1 MPLMIPSSPSR
12 SFCRFDPPSPRPFA
26 FWDGLMP
33 GPSGCTSSTP
43 TGSRCKSPDPESRRG
58 SRSWT
63 RSRKRRCG
71 PAFGLRT
78 SPRKAMRNSSGR
90 TSPAR
95 RRGKCRDAPRL
106 MRDASCEAPGWPGG
120 AERDSG
126 GIGGD
131 PSPRPSAD
139 HLETYGRQ
147 NGGVRRPTPNESPRP
162 SADHL
167 ETYGRQN
174 GGVRKP
180 SPNEIRARNS
190 AGVITATVEATKPW
204 TSRVMMVSSPAS
216 MAHAIYRLSSKSEPG
231 MEWASSRAFPSTGTT
246 SNEDR
251 HSVTTHEALAR
262 SALRRTM

>member
-147 NGGVRRPTPNESPRP
+147 NGGVR
-162 SADHL
+162 
-167 ETYGRQN
+167 
-174 GGVRKP
+174 KP